1 MTETGSHAVRF
12 SQGEGKN
19 ASRSDRAPEA
29 ERGFGLDTWTN
40 HVVYNRGSVNV
51 FLARLRY
58 VSQYDKKKYHGITYF
73 TSRKKTLIVCMSL
86 LEKALVSINSPNSQK
101 NKCRK
106 MLPF

>member
-19 ASRSDRAPEA
+19 ASRSNRAPEA

-40 HVVYNRGSVNV
+40 HVVYNGGSVNV

-58 VSQYDKKKYHGITYF
+58 VSQYDKKKIPRDNLFHDE
-73 TSRKKTLIVCMSL
+73 KKKRLSCVCL
-86 LEKALVSINSPNSQK
+86 Y
-101 NKCRK
+101 
-106 MLPF
+106 